1 MGYALYIQGINAC
14 FWSVE
19 NVSMIDMFYLKIFV
33 CLDQEQNSNNANLQI
48 INSDNEKFKV
58 TKILTNSLVEHMHFL
73 DNLSKDSRSNWLY
86 GSSFDLIF
94 FPCRWVTNLKFI
106 HFLL

>member
-33 CLDQEQNSNNANLQI
+33 CLGQEQNSNNANLQI
-48 INSDNEKFKV
+48 INIDNEQFKV

-73 DNLSKDSRSNWLY
+73 DNLSKDSRSN
-86 GSSFDLIF
+86 
-94 FPCRWVTNLKFI
+94 
-106 HFLL
+106 